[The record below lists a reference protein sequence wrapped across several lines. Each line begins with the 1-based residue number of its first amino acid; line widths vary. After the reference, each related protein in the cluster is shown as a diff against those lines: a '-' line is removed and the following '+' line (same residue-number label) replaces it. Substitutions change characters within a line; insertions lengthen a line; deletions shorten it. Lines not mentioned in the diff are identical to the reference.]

1 MSMRDAAAVI
11 DGDGLEFE
19 GVYEGW
25 DADMI
30 HGCLCDDGWEG
41 YDCSLRY
48 GCWVGYS
55 MSWVGLFALL
65 RFALFCSALLCLAWP

>member
-11 DGDGLEFE
+11 DGQSLEFE
-19 GVYEGW
+19 GVYDGW

-41 YDCSLRY
+41 YDCSLR
-48 GCWVGYS
+48 CD
-55 MSWVGLFALL
+55 
-65 RFALFCSALLCLAWP
+65 SALI